1 MKQDVKTNKNHNRG
15 ERLASVILTAVASA
29 RFTTHWRPL
38 PPITRNLTE
47 NDDEEDSSHPIP
59 GFSLLTT
66 SLYKQNVIKV
76 TLSDQW
82 EKDVSI
88 IVNLYCSYRKGPV
101 LRLYF
106 ILEKIEQN
114 SNEDKKKPCVLL
126 ISLVNRAHLQ
136 TDKKKLNSLIES
148 LPNDMDSNKQ
158 KHMWYH

>member
-1 MKQDVKTNKNHNRG
+1 MKQDVKTNKTHNRR
-15 ERLASVILTAVASA
+15 EHLASVIITAVTYAPFA
-29 RFTTHWRPL
+29 TYWRPL
-38 PPITRNLTE
+38 PPFAHNLTE
-47 NDDEEDSSHPIP
+47 NDGEENSSRLIP

-76 TLSDQW
+76 TISDQW

-101 LRLYF
+101 LQLYF
-106 ILEKIEQN
+106 ILEKREQN

-126 ISLVNRAHLQ
+126 ISLVNRTHLQ

-158 KHMWYH
+158 KHK